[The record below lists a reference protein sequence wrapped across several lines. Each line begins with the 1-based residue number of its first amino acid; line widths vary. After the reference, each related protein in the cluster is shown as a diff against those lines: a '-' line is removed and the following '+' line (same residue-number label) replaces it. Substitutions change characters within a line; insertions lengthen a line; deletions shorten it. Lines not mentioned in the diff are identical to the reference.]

1 MRFVRGNSRC
11 IARVLEKSASDM
23 NIFEKAQQK
32 LSQKQLEQ
40 SYLSKKAEL
49 RSAKQN
55 VQLLCNRITQLYERR
70 REENLKYLFNLSSMY
85 E

>member
-1 MRFVRGNSRC
+1 MKKLN
-11 IARVLEKSASDM
+11 KSFHKS
-23 NIFEKAQQK
+23 NLNEVI
-32 LSQKQLEQ
+32 
-40 SYLSKKAEL
+40 YLKKAEL